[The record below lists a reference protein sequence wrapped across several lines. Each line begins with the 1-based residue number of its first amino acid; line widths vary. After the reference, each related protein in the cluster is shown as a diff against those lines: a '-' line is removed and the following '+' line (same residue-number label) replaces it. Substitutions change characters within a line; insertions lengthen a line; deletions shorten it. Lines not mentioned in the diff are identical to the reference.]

1 MACHQ
6 IDVFLGKTVHTL
18 TFRDE
23 VSDIFMILLQS
34 GLLIGNIRIAVKDI
48 GTMLSILCFFNTLRI
63 LEFRTIVRKNNWEMR
78 YNNKICSLMLSIEA
92 N

>member
-34 GLLIGNIRIAVKDI
+34 GLLVGNVRIAVKDI
-48 GTMLSILCFFNTLRI
+48 GTMLSVFCLFNALRV
-63 LEFRTIVRKNNWEMR
+63 LKFRTIVRKNNRKVFPETV
-78 YNNKICSLMLSIEA
+78 
-92 N
+92 